1 MTHAE
6 IVGKFLS
13 TLPEDDDHPY
23 RTGPWRPQTCEWDS
37 DDLTVIAGQLPADL
51 DGVYLRNTEN
61 PLHPALKNYHPFDG
75 DGMLHIVGFRD
86 GKAFYRNR
94 FVRTDSFNAENRAG
108 GPLWPGIAEPVELAR
123 VDYGWGA
130 RTLMK
135 DASST
140 DVVVHR
146 GGALTS
152 HYQCGDLYRTDP
164 CTGAALGKEAWQGGF
179 PSEWGVSAHPKVDER
194 TGGLLYFSYSKQAPY
209 LRYGVVSGDG
219 DVVHRTDVPLPGPRL
234 PHDMAFTDNYV
245 IFNDFP
251 LFWDPALL
259 EHNMHLP
266 RFHRD
271 IPSRFAVLPRRG
283 DTSQIRW
290 FEADPTYVLHFPNAF
305 EDGDEIV
312 LDGFYQG
319 DPEPADDGAGTKWQ
333 RASRFLALDR
343 MQARLHRWRFN
354 LRTSAVREE
363 QLTDTISE
371 FGMINP
377 VHAGRPYRYAYA
389 ATAIPGWFLFDG
401 LVRHNLQTGAE
412 EAFTFGDGV
421 YGSETAMAPR
431 PGGNAEDDGYLVTL
445 TTDMT
450 ADASFC
456 LVFDAA
462 RVGDGPVCTIA
473 LPERISSGT
482 HSTWVAGAELR
493 RWRDTDTAAA
503 AIGL

>member
-37 DDLTVIAGQLPADL
+37 DDLTVIAGELPADL

-94 FVRTDSFNAENRAG
+94 FVRTDGFDAENRAG

-146 GGALTS
+146 GVALTS

-179 PSEWGVSAHPKVDER
+179 PSDWGVSAHPKVDER
-194 TGGLLYFSYSKQAPY
+194 TGELLYFSYSKQAPY

-283 DTSQIRW
+283 DTSRSAGSRPTPRTPCTSPTRSKTATRSCSTASTRVIRSL
-290 FEADPTYVLHFPNAF
+290 PTTA
-305 EDGDEIV
+305 
-312 LDGFYQG
+312 Q
-319 DPEPADDGAGTKWQ
+319 EPSGSAPFVSWRSTACRRGCIAGA
-333 RASRFLALDR
+333 S
-343 MQARLHRWRFN
+343 
-354 LRTSAVREE
+354 TSE
-363 QLTDTISE
+363 
-371 FGMINP
+371 P
-377 VHAGRPYRYAYA
+377 VRYAK
-389 ATAIPGWFLFDG
+389 
-401 LVRHNLQTGAE
+401 N
-412 EAFTFGDGV
+412 
-421 YGSETAMAPR
+421 S
-431 PGGNAEDDGYLVTL
+431 
-445 TTDMT
+445 
-450 ADASFC
+450 
-456 LVFDAA
+456 
-462 RVGDGPVCTIA
+462 
-473 LPERISSGT
+473 
-482 HSTWVAGAELR
+482 
-493 RWRDTDTAAA
+493 
-503 AIGL
+503 